1 MAPHVSHDD
10 SVCFTWWLSM
20 FPMMVQFVTYDE
32 SACFQRWLSMFLMMA
47 HNFSHWLFNL
57 NHVSNWASASFSWWL
72 SMFSMMA
79 QLVSHDGSACFPWW
93 LSMFHMMAQHVY
105 HDDSASLPWCCSLFL
120 LMAQNV
126 YHDGS
131 ACFLWC
137 LSIFS
142 TIAHHFSH
150 RFLILFTMEP
160 QHVSH
165 DGSADAWVRSLAQT
179 VLFQCFCIIY
189 LIFYFTARGRC
200 FVWQYMYVHCHNNN
214 SIIFLSQK
222 ICAQTNTHPSHNITF
237 MLTALACNN
246 SSTPGQLPVVAVVAE
261 VPFIWHSV

>member
-1 MAPHVSHDD
+1 MAQHVSHDD

-79 QLVSHDGSACFPWW
+79 QL
-93 LSMFHMMAQHVY
+93 
-105 HDDSASLPWCCSLFL
+105 
-120 LMAQNV
+120 
-126 YHDGS
+126 
-131 ACFLWC
+131 
-137 LSIFS
+137 
-142 TIAHHFSH
+142 
-150 RFLILFTMEP
+150 
-160 QHVSH
+160 VSH